1 MGSEYL
7 AIHIQSLIDFLS
19 TDTITGVM
27 KKKKNTTSATSVRLS
42 AHEKLCAERMQTLI
56 KTIDEL
62 RVDVKDLRAD
72 MNKGKGVIAFLMIV
86 GGLVGSILAI
96 LKFVK

>member
-1 MGSEYL
+1 MRKK
-7 AIHIQSLIDFLS
+7 HKTVS
-19 TDTITGVM
+19 T
-27 KKKKNTTSATSVRLS
+27 TSVRLS

-62 RVDVKDLRAD
+62 RGDVKDLRSD
-72 MNKGKGVIAFLMIV
+72 MNKGKGVIAFLIIV
-86 GGLVGSILAI
+86 GGLVGSVLAI

>member
-1 MGSEYL
+1 
-7 AIHIQSLIDFLS
+7 
-19 TDTITGVM
+19 M
-27 KKKKNTTSATSVRLS
+27 KKKHKIVSTTSVRLS

-72 MNKGKGVIAFLMIV
+72 MNKGKGVIAFLIIV
-86 GGLVGSILAI
+86 GGLVGSIIAI
-96 LKFVK
+96 LKFAK

>member
-7 AIHIQSLIDFLS
+7 ATHIQSLIDFLS

-27 KKKKNTTSATSVRLS
+27 KRKKSTTSATSVRLS
-42 AHEKLCAERMQTLI
+42 AHEKLCAERLQTLI

-62 RVDVKDLRAD
+62 RLDVKDLRSD
-72 MNKGKGVIAFLMIV
+72 MSKGKGAIAFLIIV
-86 GGLVGSILAI
+86 GALVGSIISI
-96 LKFVK
+96 LKLVK